1 MELKEFNQRFPRL
14 DSVFMVEDFISENS
28 GRYSVFQIWKRL
40 PKKMMY
46 QTYKLIISYLIEIN
60 KIAIDSDNK
69 IGSIWNKKL
78 GQFYKKK
85 FNLSWD

>member
-14 DSVFMVEDFISENS
+14 DSVFMVEDFIVKNS
-28 GRYSVFQIWKRL
+28 GEYSVFQIWKKL

-60 KIAIDSDNK
+60 KIAIDSNNK
-69 IGSIWNKKL
+69 IGYIWNKKL